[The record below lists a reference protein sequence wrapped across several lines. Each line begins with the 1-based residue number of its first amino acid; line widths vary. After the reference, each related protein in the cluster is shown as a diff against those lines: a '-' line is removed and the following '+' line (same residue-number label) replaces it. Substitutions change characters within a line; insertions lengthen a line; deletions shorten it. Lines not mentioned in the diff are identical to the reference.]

1 MKGRCEMPYTF
12 VEHSVP
18 LYYEV
23 NGSGTPLVFIH
34 PPGMGSVTFHR
45 QRELASL
52 FQVVTYDL
60 RGNGKSGKGNK
71 PITMDVL
78 ASDLHELF
86 NHLELKEAI
95 VCGYSNGGSIAQHF
109 ALQYPHQVKALI
121 LIGGFSEVCTP
132 LLYGE
137 FLMGIYAV
145 KWHGISLLANVLG
158 NAHGV
163 TKEERKMIA
172 DYVRLSD
179 RKHLYEMY
187 VKGLHYRSTN
197 RLHELR
203 CPILLIY
210 GARDYYMH
218 AYERIFKQHA
228 RDVRIVYVDGA
239 GHQIPT
245 KHGAELNTIIR
256 SYFA

>member
-1 MKGRCEMPYTF
+1 
-12 VEHSVP
+12 
-18 LYYEV
+18 
-23 NGSGTPLVFIH
+23 
-34 PPGMGSVTFHR
+34 
-45 QRELASL
+45 
-52 FQVVTYDL
+52 
-60 RGNGKSGKGNK
+60 
-71 PITMDVL
+71 
-78 ASDLHELF
+78 
-86 NHLELKEAI
+86 
-95 VCGYSNGGSIAQHF
+95 
-109 ALQYPHQVKALI
+109 
-121 LIGGFSEVCTP
+121 
-132 LLYGE
+132 
-137 FLMGIYAV
+137 MGIYAV

-187 VKGLHYRSTN
+187 VKGLHYRSTD

-210 GARDYYMH
+210 GARDYYTH

-228 RDVRIVYVDGA
+228 RDVRIVYVDMA

-245 KHGAELNTIIR
+245 KHDAELNTIIR

>member
-1 MKGRCEMPYTF
+1 MPYTF
-12 VEHSVP
+12 VEYSVP
-18 LYYEV
+18 LYYEAL
-23 NGSGTPLVFIH
+23 GSGTPIVFIH

-45 QRELASL
+45 QRELSSSV
-52 FQVVTYDL
+52 QIVTYDL

-86 NHLELKEAI
+86 HHLELKEAI

-132 LLYGE
+132 LLYGK
-137 FLMGIYAV
+137 FLTGIYAV

-163 TKEERKMIA
+163 TTEERQMIA

-187 VKGLHYRSTN
+187 VTGLHYRSTD

-210 GARDYYMH
+210 GARDYAVH
-218 AYERIFKQHA
+218 AYGRIFQHRA
-228 RDVRIVYVDGA
+228 PNVRIVYVDGA
-239 GHQIPT
+239 RHQIPT
-245 KHGAELNTIIR
+245 KHHRELNLIIR
-256 SYFA
+256 SHFA

>member
-1 MKGRCEMPYTF
+1 MAYTF

-18 LYYEV
+18 LYYETV
-23 NGSGTPLVFIH
+23 GSGTPIVFVH

-45 QRELASL
+45 QQRELSSS

-71 PITMDVL
+71 PITMDML

-86 NHLELKEAI
+86 NHLQIKEAI

-121 LIGGFSEVCTP
+121 LIGGFRKCVPRYC
-132 LLYGE
+132 
-137 FLMGIYAV
+137 MGNF
-145 KWHGISLLANVLG
+145 HGHLCGQMARTIFLANVLG
-158 NAHGV
+158 RSHGI
-163 TKEERKMIA
+163 TKEEQQMIA

-179 RKHLYEMY
+179 RKRLYEMY
-187 VKGLHYRSTN
+187 VSGLHYRSTD

-203 CPILLIY
+203 CPLLLIY
-210 GARDYYMH
+210 GARDYYVH
-218 AYERIFKQHA
+218 AYGRIFQQHA
-228 RDVRIVYVDGA
+228 PDVRIVYVDGA
-239 GHQIPT
+239 RHQIPT
-245 KHGAELNTIIR
+245 NMMLNSI
-256 SYFA
+256 

>member
-1 MKGRCEMPYTF
+1 MAYTF

-18 LYYEV
+18 LYYETI
-23 NGSGTPLVFIH
+23 GSGTPIVFVH

-45 QRELASL
+45 QQRELSSS

-71 PITMDVL
+71 PITMDML

-86 NHLELKEAI
+86 NHLQIKEAI

-145 KWHGISLLANVLG
+145 KWHGLSFLANVLG
-158 NAHGV
+158 RSHGI
-163 TKEERKMIA
+163 TKEEQQMIA
-172 DYVRLSD
+172 NYVRLSD
-179 RKHLYEMY
+179 RKRLYEMY
-187 VKGLHYRSTN
+187 VTGLHYRSTD

-203 CPILLIY
+203 CPLLLIY
-210 GARDYYMH
+210 GSCDYYVH
-218 AYERIFKQHA
+218 AYGRLFQQHA
-228 RDVRIVYVDGA
+228 PDVRIVYVDGA
-239 GHQIPT
+239 RHQIPT
-245 KHGAELNTIIR
+245 KHDAELHLIIR